1 MNKLL
6 ILFFLTIVSIDRAN
20 CQTATIKAP
29 VTYPYIEDTAK
40 STFNRFTING
50 HSFGEKDTII
60 KVRINSNGFDSCV
73 VLIAKDT
80 LRFLTKFK
88 AGEMYE
94 IEQGCCCAAF
104 TMKAKN
110 NAGRGTVMY
119 TNKTNRDQ
127 ALVIAEANI
136 DTVRKGKTHTTFAS
150 ESMMCYFKPCS
161 ILVTETEYLSGK
173 YEYQSD
179 NRDYDKLSE
188 EQAKYILAK
197 TWFHFLHGEKI
208 AVEYNK
214 KTGAVRVKLTGYLTK
229 SEEKK
234 WRGF

>member
-1 MNKLL
+1 MNP
-6 ILFFLTIVSIDRAN
+6 VNS
-20 CQTATIKAP
+20 QTATIKAP
-29 VTYPYIEDTAK
+29 VTYPYIEDTVK

-50 HSFGEKDTII
+50 HSFGEKDTIV
-60 KVRINSNGFDSCV
+60 KVRINANGFDSCSV
-73 VLIAKDT
+73 VIAKDT
-80 LRFLTKFK
+80 LRFITKFR

-110 NAGRGTVMY
+110 NAGRGIVMY
-119 TNKTNRDQ
+119 TNKTNRNL

-136 DTVRKGKTHTTFAS
+136 DTVRKSKTHTTFAS
-150 ESMMCYFKPCS
+150 ESMMCYYKPCS
-161 ILVTETEYLSGK
+161 ILITETEYLSEK
-173 YEYQSD
+173 YNGCIECK
-179 NRDYDKLSE
+179 DYETLLAEAE
-188 EQAKYILAK
+188 EQEKYILAT

-208 AVEYNK
+208 AVEYNE
-214 KTGAVRVKLTGYLTK
+214 KTGATTIKLTGYLTK